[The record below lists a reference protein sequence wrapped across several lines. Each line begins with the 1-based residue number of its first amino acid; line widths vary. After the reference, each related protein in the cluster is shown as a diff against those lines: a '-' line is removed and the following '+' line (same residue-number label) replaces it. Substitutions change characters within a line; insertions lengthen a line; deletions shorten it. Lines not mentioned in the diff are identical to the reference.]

1 MSMPPARL
9 IDGSTISGAS
19 TACHVNTTCPQ
30 GWISLTTC
38 VVQRHLHVV
47 HSRSTSRR
55 SVANASVTQS
65 HPSDAT
71 YCALSP
77 SRLRGKLTISRH
89 GCLTLVHRFTAQ
101 GLTSPSSLKQGSKL
115 PINTTILSTLSR
127 INDSSPSA
135 TTLLTH
141 GPRHGSHPQSSMKPY
156 AIQNSALDLQELFFS
171 FLLSMC
177 LDGPTFSTIC
187 TGEQ

>member
-1 MSMPPARL
+1 MSMPLARL

-19 TACHVNTTCPQ
+19 TSWHVNTTCPQ
-30 GWISLTTC
+30 GWILLTTC

-55 SVANASVTQS
+55 SVANALVTQS
-65 HPSDAT
+65 HPSATT

-77 SRLRGKLTISRH
+77 SRLRGKLTISKH
-89 GCLTLVHRFTAQ
+89 GCLTLVHRFIAQ

-127 INDSSPSA
+127 IKDSSPSA
-135 TTLLTH
+135 TTLLIH
-141 GPRHGSHPQSSMKPY
+141 GPRHGSHPQSLMKLY
-156 AIQNSALDLQELFFS
+156 ATQNSARDLLELFFS
-171 FLLSMC
+171 SLQSMC
-177 LDGPTFSTIC
+177 QDGPTFSMIC
-187 TGEQ
+187 TAEQ